1 MEASMTEAQAIRQLK
16 KGDIGG
22 MEELV
27 ALHQAKALRTAC
39 LITRDEET
47 AKDAVQ
53 ETFLRVY
60 QRIRFFDETRSFEAY
75 LLRSVVN
82 TSINMAE
89 KRRRDVGLEDE
100 LAPAEVESLIN
111 RATSTE
117 DQVEYRQLRQEII
130 NGISKLAPRERA
142 VIVERYYLD
151 LSEKEMAEMH
161 DVAPGTVKWL
171 LSVARKNLRSFMGM
185 ECDRS

>member
-1 MEASMTEAQAIRQLK
+1 MTEAQAIRRLK

-27 ALHQAKALRTAC
+27 VLHQQKALRTAC

-53 ETFLRVY
+53 ETFLRIY
-60 QRIRFFDETRSFEAY
+60 QRIHYFDESRPFEPY
-75 LLRSVVN
+75 LLRSVVH
-82 TSINMAE
+82 TAINMAG
-89 KRRRDVGLEDE
+89 KRSKEVGLEDE
-100 LAPAEVESLIN
+100 LTPIDVESLIN

-117 DQVEYRQLRQEII
+117 DQVEYRQLKQEILD
-130 NGISKLAPRERA
+130 GISRLAPRERA

-151 LSEKEMAEMH
+151 FSEKEMAEIH

-171 LSVARKNLRSFMGM
+171 LNAARKKLRAFMGM
-185 ECDRS
+185 ESDPS

>member
-1 MEASMTEAQAIRQLK
+1 MTEAQAIRRLK

-27 ALHQAKALRTAC
+27 ALHQEKALRTAC

-60 QRIRFFDETRSFEAY
+60 QRIRFFDETRPFEPY
-75 LLRSVVN
+75 LLRSVVH
-82 TSINMAE
+82 TAINMAE
-89 KRRRDVGLEDE
+89 KRSKEIPLEEEMNSADVV
-100 LAPAEVESLIN
+100 ALIN
-111 RATSTE
+111 RATTTE
-117 DQVEYRQLRQEII
+117 DQVEYLQLKQETLK
-130 NGISKLAPRERA
+130 GISKLAPRERA

-151 LSEKEMAEMH
+151 LSEKEMAEIH
-161 DVAPGTVKWL
+161 AVAPGTVKWL
-171 LSVARKNLRSFMGM
+171 LNVARKKLRSFI
-185 ECDRS
+185 ELESDQS

>member
-1 MEASMTEAQAIRQLK
+1 MTEAQAIQRLK

-27 ALHQAKALRTAC
+27 ALHQQKALRAAC

-53 ETFLRVY
+53 ETFLRIY
-60 QRIRFFDETRSFEAY
+60 QRIRFFDESKPFEPY

-82 TSINMAE
+82 TAINLAE
-89 KRRRDVGLEDE
+89 KSSKEVRLEDDLPPVDIE
-100 LAPAEVESLIN
+100 LLF
-111 RATSTE
+111 RKATSTE
-117 DQVEYRQLRQEII
+117 DQVEYRQLKQEILD
-130 NGISKLAPRERA
+130 GIARLAPRERA
-142 VIVERYYLD
+142 VIIERYYLD
-151 LSEKEMAEMH
+151 LSEKEMADLH

-171 LSVARKNLRSFMGM
+171 LNVARKKLRTFMGR
-185 ECDRS
+185 ESDPS

>member
-1 MEASMTEAQAIRQLK
+1 MNEAQAIRRLK

-22 MEELV
+22 MEDLV

-39 LITRDEET
+39 LITRDEEA

-60 QRIRFFDETRSFEAY
+60 QRIRFYDETRSFEPY
-75 LLRSVVN
+75 FLRSVVN
-82 TSINMAE
+82 TAINMAE
-89 KRRRDVGLEDE
+89 KRNKEIGFEDE

-117 DQVEYRQLRQEII
+117 DQVEYRQLKQEILD
-130 NGISKLAPRERA
+130 GISKLAPRERA

-151 LSEKEMAEMH
+151 LSEKDMAEIH
-161 DVAPGTVKWL
+161 DIAPGTVKWL
-171 LSVARKNLRSFMGM
+171 LNAARKKLRAFIGLES
-185 ECDRS
+185 DPT

>member
-1 MEASMTEAQAIRQLK
+1 MTEAQAIRRLK

-27 ALHQAKALRTAC
+27 ELHQQKALRAAC

-53 ETFLRVY
+53 ETFLRIY
-60 QRIRFFDETRSFEAY
+60 QRIRYFDESKPFEPY

-82 TSINMAE
+82 TAINLAE
-89 KRRRDVGLEDE
+89 KRSKEIRLEED
-100 LAPAEVESLIN
+100 LPPVDLQLLFS
-111 RATSTE
+111 RAVSTE
-117 DQVEYRQLRQEII
+117 DQVEYRQLKQEILD
-130 NGISKLAPRERA
+130 GISRLSPRERA
-142 VIVERYYLD
+142 VIIERYYLE

-161 DVAPGTVKWL
+161 DVAPGTVKWVL
-171 LSVARKNLRSFMGM
+171 NVARKKLRTFMGI
-185 ECDRS
+185 ESDLS

>member
-1 MEASMTEAQAIRQLK
+1 METNMTDVQAIRRLK

-27 ALHQAKALRTAC
+27 SNYQDKALRTAS
-39 LITRDEET
+39 LITRDEDT
-47 AKDAVQ
+47 ARDAVQ

-60 QRIRFFDETRSFEAY
+60 QRIRHFDETRPFEPY

-82 TSINMAE
+82 AAINMAE
-89 KRRRDVGLEDE
+89 KQSKEVTLGDE
-100 LAPAEVESLIN
+100 NNPADVESLID

-117 DQVEYRQLRQEII
+117 DQVEYLQLKEEIF
-130 NGISKLAPRERA
+130 NCISRLAPRERA

-151 LSEKEMAEMH
+151 LSEKEMAEIH
-161 DVAPGTVKWL
+161 EVAPGTVKWL
-171 LSVARKNLRSFMGM
+171 LNVARKRLRSFMGL
-185 ECDRS
+185 ESGRS

>member
-1 MEASMTEAQAIRQLK
+1 MTEAQAIQRLK

-27 ALHQAKALRTAC
+27 VIHQEKALRTAC

-53 ETFLRVY
+53 ETFLRIY
-60 QRIRFFDETRSFEAY
+60 QRIRFFDESRPFEPY
-75 LLRSVVN
+75 LMRSVVN
-82 TSINMAE
+82 TAISLAE
-89 KRRRDVGLEDE
+89 KRSKEVGLEDE
-100 LAPAEVESLIN
+100 IGPAEVGNLIT
-111 RATSTE
+111 RAASTE
-117 DQVEYRQLRQEII
+117 DQVEYRQLKQEILE
-130 NGISKLAPRERA
+130 GISKLVPRERA

-151 LSEKEMAEMH
+151 MSEKEMAEVH

-171 LSVARKNLRSFMGM
+171 LNGARKKLRSFIGL
-185 ECDRS
+185 ESDQHE

>member
-1 MEASMTEAQAIRQLK
+1 MTEAQAIRRLK

-27 ALHQAKALRTAC
+27 ALHQQKALRTAC
-39 LITRDEET
+39 LITWDEET

-60 QRIRFFDETRSFEAY
+60 QRIRFFDETRPFEPY
-75 LLRSVVN
+75 LLRSVVH
-82 TSINMAE
+82 TAINMAE
-89 KRRRDVGLEDE
+89 KRSKEVGLEDE
-100 LAPAEVESLIN
+100 LPPVDVESLIN

-117 DQVEYRQLRQEII
+117 DLVEYRQLKQEILD
-130 NGISKLAPRERA
+130 GISWLAPRERA

-151 LSEKEMAEMH
+151 LNEKEMAEMH

-171 LSVARKNLRSFMGM
+171 LNVARKKLRTFMGL
-185 ECDRS
+185 ESEPS

>member
-1 MEASMTEAQAIRQLK
+1 MTEAQAIQRLK

-27 ALHQAKALRTAC
+27 ALHQQKALRTAC

-53 ETFLRVY
+53 ETLLRFY
-60 QRIRFFDETRSFEAY
+60 QRIDHFDESRPFEPY

-82 TSINMAE
+82 TAINIAE
-89 KRRRDVGLEDE
+89 KRKKEVGLDDY
-100 LAPAEVESLIN
+100 LTPIEVESLIQ

-117 DQVEYRQLRQEII
+117 DLVEYRQLKQEVLD
-130 NGISKLAPRERA
+130 GISRLAPRERA
-142 VIVERYYLD
+142 VIVERYYLE

-161 DVAPGTVKWL
+161 AVAPGTVKWL
-171 LSVARKNLRSFMGM
+171 LNVARKKLRALMGL
-185 ECDRS
+185 ESGQA

>member
-1 MEASMTEAQAIRQLK
+1 MTEAQAIRRLK

-27 ALHQAKALRTAC
+27 ELHQQKALRTAC

-53 ETFLRVY
+53 ETFLRIY
-60 QRIRFFDETRSFEAY
+60 QRIRYFDESKPFEPY

-82 TSINMAE
+82 TAINLAE
-89 KRRRDVGLEDE
+89 KRSKEVGLEED
-100 LAPAEVESLIN
+100 LPPVDLQLLFS
-111 RATSTE
+111 RAVSTE
-117 DQVEYRQLRQEII
+117 DQVEYRQLKQEILD
-130 NGISKLAPRERA
+130 GISRLTPRERA
-142 VIVERYYLD
+142 VIIERYYLE

-161 DVAPGTVKWL
+161 DVAPGTVKWVL
-171 LSVARKNLRSFMGM
+171 NVARKKLRTFMGI
-185 ECDRS
+185 ESDLS

>member
-1 MEASMTEAQAIRQLK
+1 MTEAQAIRRLK

-27 ALHQAKALRTAC
+27 VLHQQKALRTAC

-60 QRIRFFDETRSFEAY
+60 QRIHYFDESRPFEPY
-75 LLRSVVN
+75 LLRSVVH
-82 TSINMAE
+82 TAINMAV
-89 KRRRDVGLEDE
+89 KRSKEVGLEDE
-100 LAPAEVESLIN
+100 LTPVDVESLIN

-117 DQVEYRQLRQEII
+117 DQVEYRQLKQEILD
-130 NGISKLAPRERA
+130 GISRLAPRERA

-151 LSEKEMAEMH
+151 FSEKEMAEIH

-171 LSVARKNLRSFMGM
+171 LNAARKKLRAFMGM
-185 ECDRS
+185 ESDPS

>member
-1 MEASMTEAQAIRQLK
+1 MTEAQAIQRLK

-27 ALHQAKALRTAC
+27 VLHQQNALRVAC
-39 LITRDEET
+39 LITRDEEM

-53 ETFLRVY
+53 ETFLRIY
-60 QRIRFFDETRSFEAY
+60 QRIRYFDESKPFEPY

-82 TSINMAE
+82 TAINLAE
-89 KRRRDVGLEDE
+89 KRSKEVGLEED
-100 LAPAEVESLIN
+100 LPPVDMQLLFL

-117 DQVEYRQLRQEII
+117 DLVEYRQLKQEILD
-130 NGISKLAPRERA
+130 GISRLAPRERA
-142 VIVERYYLD
+142 VIIERYYLD
-151 LSEKEMAEMH
+151 LSEKEMAEKH

-171 LSVARKNLRSFMGM
+171 LNVARKKLRTFMGK
-185 ECDRS
+185 ESDPS

>member
-1 MEASMTEAQAIRQLK
+1 MTEAQAIQRLK

-27 ALHQAKALRTAC
+27 VLHQAKALRTAC
-39 LITRDEET
+39 LITRDKEA

-53 ETFLRVY
+53 ETFLRLY
-60 QRIRFFDETRSFEAY
+60 QRIRFFDETRPLEPY
-75 LLRSVVN
+75 LLRSVVH
-82 TSINMAE
+82 TAINMAE
-89 KRRRDVGLEDE
+89 KCSKEVE
-100 LAPAEVESLIN
+100 LDDDIAPAEVESLIN

-117 DQVEYRQLRQEII
+117 DQVEYLQLKQEII
-130 NGISKLAPRERA
+130 NGISKLDPRERA
-142 VIVERYYLD
+142 VIVERYYLE

-171 LSVARKNLRSFMGM
+171 LNVARKKLRTFMGL
-185 ECDRS
+185 ESELS